1 MNRAITNRIHA
12 AISAD
17 HLRRL
22 AVIYVRQSTLE
33 QVRDNTGSATYQK
46 NLTAVAQSY
55 GWPDSRIV
63 IIDDDLGKSGCST
76 EGRTGWQRLQEMIDA
91 DQVGAV
97 FAANMSRLSRRLSD
111 FELFRLRA
119 AYHNTIL
126 YIDGRFL
133 NPADSND
140 AAVSQITAMVAQF
153 ENRKRAE
160 LMMQGR
166 LAKAKRGEVMTRL
179 PLGWIKRFDGQY
191 DYDLAVKDTIA
202 MIINTFR
209 QTRSLH
215 RTVKQLAQARI
226 TLPPRCVRSPGLNR
240 NVGRPFPG
248 RKITLERVK
257 AILVHPAYAGTYI
270 WTAPITARRRR
281 RIGGRDRCRHRLHHE
296 AR

>member
-1 MNRAITNRIHA
+1 MNKEVIRTHPAVTPN
-12 AISAD
+12 

-22 AVIYVRQSTLE
+22 AVIYIRQSTPE
-33 QVRDNTGSATYQK
+33 QVRDNTGSAAFQRSLAT
-46 NLTAVAQSY
+46 VAQSY
-55 GWPDSRIV
+55 GWADSQIV
-63 IIDDDLGKSGCST
+63 MLEDDLGKSGSST
-76 EGRTGWQRLQEMIDA
+76 DGRTDWQRLHEMIDA

-119 AYHNTIL
+119 AYHNTLL

-133 NPADSND
+133 NPADAND

-160 LMMQGR
+160 LMMQGK
-166 LAKAKRGEVMTRL
+166 LAKAKRGEVMTKL
-179 PLGWIKRFDGQY
+179 PLGWIKLPDGQY
-191 DYDLAVKDTIA
+191 DYDPAVKDTIA

-226 TLPPRCVRSPGLNR
+226 TLAPRWLRSPGLKSDA
-240 NVGRPFPG
+240 GRPLAG

-257 AILVHPAYAGTYI
+257 AILTHPAYAGTYI
-270 WTAPITARRRR
+270 YGLARSQA
-281 RIGGRDRCRHRLHHE
+281 GGGAVLAAGRDARMHHE